1 MLPVAPGGAS
11 HVRSIRSPPTLAAT
25 RPEGRAG
32 LDMGGGSLAAADEVG
47 APVAVGI
54 SGLGVA
60 VAVEVNVGL
69 DVGVLVLV

>member
-1 MLPVAPGGAS
+1 MLAPRRPDGG
-11 HVRSIRSPPTLAAT
+11 
-25 RPEGRAG
+25 AG
-32 LDMGGGSLAAADEVG
+32 LDPAGASIAAGDPSVV
-47 APVAVGI
+47 PVAVAI